1 MAQEG
6 TTPSDAD
13 RIRELEAEIAR
24 LQAQSTESG
33 SATTPISK
41 PSKWRS
47 FWSAVCIT
55 LAVILAPLSVVAVW
69 ARGEVTDTERFV
81 ATVAPLA
88 SEPAI
93 QEAVANRVSE
103 EIITA
108 IKLDELTKNT
118 VDLLDSNLDL
128 NEQQKALLNT
138 LSGPL
143 ESGIEGLIR
152 DQVQNFIQSD
162 LFAQLWTEI
171 TTRAQEGIQQAL
183 SGEQSG
189 AISLQ
194 GADVVLN
201 LGDVVEEVKNALVAR
216 GLTVAENVPTVDSQ
230 IVIFQSESLAS
241 LQRGYSALNTLGFWL
256 PIVVAALAILG
267 IAIANDRRKAVLG
280 TGIGLTISSLVAGTL
295 ISVGRAEYLNA
306 LPNTVS
312 LGAAT
317 AFFDQLTIFL
327 RGAVWA
333 MFTSGILLLL
343 AALVM
348 GPTGFA
354 AGLRGLAVNAAA
366 AIQSMLASWGV
377 RAEGL
382 QSWAARNASG
392 LRIAVTLVA
401 LLIVLVTRY
410 KTVDL
415 VIWTT
420 VGLLVVLFVIQ
431 ILASPLPPKP
441 ESDDSTGDDDDDES
455 ASDDGAKTEVITA
468 GS

>member
-1 MAQEG
+1 MAQDG
-6 TTPSDAD
+6 TTQTDAD
-13 RIRELEAEIAR
+13 RIRELEAEVAR
-24 LQAQSTESG
+24 LQAQSSDAG
-33 SATTPISK
+33 SATTPIAK

-93 QEAVANRVSE
+93 QQAVADRVSE

-128 NEQQKALLNT
+128 NEQQKSLLNT

-152 DQVQNFIQSD
+152 DQVQNFIQSE
-162 LFAQLWTEI
+162 LFEQLWTEI
-171 TTRAQEGIQQAL
+171 MTRAQERVQQAL
-183 SGEQSG
+183 SGDQSG
-189 AISLQ
+189 AISVQ

-201 LGDVVEEVKNALVAR
+201 LGDVIDEVKKALVER
-216 GLTVAENVPTVDSQ
+216 GLTVAENIPTIDSE

-241 LQRGYSALNTLGFWL
+241 LQRGYAALNTLGFWL
-256 PIVVAALAILG
+256 PIVVAALALLG

-280 TGIGLTISSLVAGTL
+280 SGIGLTLSSLVAGAL
-295 ISVGRAEYLNA
+295 VSIGRAEYLNA
-306 LPNTVS
+306 LPGTVDLS
-312 LGAAT
+312 AAT
-317 AFFDQLTIFL
+317 AFFDQLTLFL
-327 RGAVWA
+327 RGAIWA
-333 MFTSGILLLL
+333 MFAAGIALLL

-366 AIQSMLASWGV
+366 AIQSMLASWGL

-415 VIWTT
+415 VIWTI
-420 VGLLVVLFVIQ
+420 VGLLVALFIIQ

-441 ESDDSTGDDDDDES
+441 ESDDSAGDDDEL
-455 ASDDGAKTEVITA
+455 ASDDDAKTEVITA